1 MDDLRESITNLNEQM
16 TALLA
21 AIQPLLAGAAAP
33 PGAAPVPPAAAAP
46 PAVAFA
52 LSPGT
57 TNPDQLIDYSTRTG
71 QTLYDTGKSKLM
83 DDEEDKFDLKVTQV
97 VRFQEMLQARSEIM
111 GWTNRAQG
119 IVTYQV
125 DGRDMNLILEDG
137 QIPYDDLKLQ
147 SQTYWKHDGAK
158 KRQRAAQNN
167 DMMTK
172 CILLSLTEA
181 ARDQLLCQAQLDP
194 QR

>member
-1 MDDLRESITNLNEQM
+1 MDDLRESITNLNKQM

-33 PGAAPVPPAAAAP
+33 PSAVPVPAAAAVP

-52 LSPGT
+52 LSLGT

-71 QTLYDTGKSKLM
+71 QSLYDTGKPNLM

-111 GWTNRAQG
+111 GWTNPAQG

-125 DGRDMNLILEDG
+125 GGRDMNLISDYG
-137 QIPYDDLKLQ
+137 QIP
-147 SQTYWKHDGAK
+147 
-158 KRQRAAQNN
+158 
-167 DMMTK
+167 MT
-172 CILLSLTEA
+172 S
-181 ARDQLLCQAQLDP
+181 
-194 QR
+194 

>member
-1 MDDLRESITNLNEQM
+1 MDDLQESITNLNEQM

-33 PGAAPVPPAAAAP
+33 PGAAPVAAAAAP
-46 PAVAFA
+46 AAVPFT

-57 TNPDQLIDYSTRTG
+57 TNPEQLIDYSTRTG
-71 QTLYDTGKSKLM
+71 QSLYNTGKSKLM

-111 GWTNRAQG
+111 GWTNPAQG

-125 DGRDMNLILEDG
+125 AG
-137 QIPYDDLKLQ
+137 
-147 SQTYWKHDGAK
+147 
-158 KRQRAAQNN
+158 
-167 DMMTK
+167 
-172 CILLSLTEA
+172 
-181 ARDQLLCQAQLDP
+181 
-194 QR
+194 

>member
-1 MDDLRESITNLNEQM
+1 MDDLQESITNLNEQM

-21 AIQPLLAGAAAP
+21 AIQQLLAGAAAP

-57 TNPDQLIDYSTRTG
+57 TNPDQLIDYSTHTG

-111 GWTNRAQG
+111 GWTNPAQG

-125 DGRDMNLILEDG
+125 DGRGMNLILEYG
-137 QIPYDDLKLQ
+137 QIPYDNLKLQ
-147 SQTYWKHDGAK
+147 SQTY
-158 KRQRAAQNN
+158 
-167 DMMTK
+167 
-172 CILLSLTEA
+172 
-181 ARDQLLCQAQLDP
+181 
-194 QR
+194 